1 MLPRETKD
9 AQNTLIVIFGA
20 AVRPDGTPSG
30 AMCNRVAAAVR
41 YGAGITDP
49 WYAPTGAVGRFPPSE
64 ARVMAD
70 LLRAAGVPEDRIV
83 LEETATDT
91 VSSVR
96 AIRAIVPSIGATRV
110 AVATSAYH
118 LPRCVTLI
126 WLAGMSVVACPPGRV
141 PAARRRRTRW
151 YWRLREMAALPYD
164 AALIVALRLSR
175 RL

>member
-1 MLPRETKD
+1 
-9 AQNTLIVIFGA
+9 
-20 AVRPDGTPSG
+20 
-30 AMCNRVAAAVR
+30 
-41 YGAGITDP
+41 
-49 WYAPTGAVGRFPPSE
+49 
-64 ARVMAD
+64 MAD
-70 LLRAAGVPEDRIV
+70 LLHAAGVPEDRIV

-118 LPRCVTLI
+118 LPRCVTLL
-126 WLAGMSVVACPPGRV
+126 WLAGLSVVACPPGRV

-164 AALIVALRLSR
+164 AALIVALRLLR